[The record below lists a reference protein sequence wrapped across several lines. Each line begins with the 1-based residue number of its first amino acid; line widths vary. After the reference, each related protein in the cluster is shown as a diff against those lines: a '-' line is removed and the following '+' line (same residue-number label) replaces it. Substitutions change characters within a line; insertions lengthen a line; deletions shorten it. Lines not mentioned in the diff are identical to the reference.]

1 VGHTLLEIWIR
12 RLGKLVYPEA
22 TRRPL
27 SELRVYR
34 AGDLGHGFAKT
45 ITDTG
50 SSASTPAS

>member
-1 VGHTLLEIWIR
+1 MGHTLLEIWLR

-34 AGDLGHGFAKT
+34 AGDLGHGVAKT
-45 ITDTG
+45 ITDT
-50 SSASTPAS
+50 SSSDPTPAS